1 MTKEVRLLFL
11 ATLTLTF
18 YAISIYLTQGS
29 IIFPFPLNGII
40 LLIIS
45 IQFAYWH
52 WRNKIPALFIL
63 GISIFGFLGS
73 EVYWSFILEDQKMY
87 QFSSLPVTDIFNLL
101 SALCVVGFAIYT
113 LLAQKNNFAKFCS
126 ILFVILY
133 ISSIT
138 YLPSVFLFYGL
149 ISMTISVL
157 IQAVYKPFHLF
168 WILLLILE
176 STKFLSI
183 ALNN

>member
-101 SALCVVGFAIYT
+101 SALCIIGFGVYT
-113 LLAQKNNFAKFCS
+113 FLAQKKTISRLCS
-126 ILFVILY
+126 IFFIILY

-138 YLPSVFLFYGL
+138 YLPPIYMFYGFIFMAISIL
-149 ISMTISVL
+149 IHPVH
-157 IQAVYKPFHLF
+157 KPFHLF

-176 STKFLSI
+176 TTKFLTI
-183 ALNN
+183 VLNN